1 MDGHRFGLGVLQR
14 ESYRGL
20 VGACISLGLGDV
32 HGSLGFPS
40 LALLLLCRD
49 NGGLE
54 SARVRARVRS
64 AVARADCG
72 MGSRALKARASAG
85 SLANRRASKSKPRA
99 APKTCA
105 GVLSAAG
112 ADVEEGGAHRAFGTL
127 RQESEVL

>member
-32 HGSLGFPS
+32 HGSGVSLGFPS

-64 AVARADCG
+64 AVASADCG

-105 GVLSAAG
+105 DVLSAAG
-112 ADVEEGGAHRAFGTL
+112 ADVEEGGAPSVRLIAT
-127 RQESEVL
+127 RK

>member
-1 MDGHRFGLGVLQR
+1 MGTGSVWVFFSARVIVD
-14 ESYRGL
+14 SSAL
-20 VGACISLGLGDV
+20 VSRSVWVMFMARV
-32 HGSLGFPS
+32 SLGFPS

-64 AVARADCG
+64 AVASADCG

-105 GVLSAAG
+105 DVLSAAG
-112 ADVEEGGAHRAFGTL
+112 ADVEEGGAHRAYG
-127 RQESEVL
+127 S

>member
-1 MDGHRFGLGVLQR
+1 MGTGSVWVFFSARVIVD
-14 ESYRGL
+14 SSAL
-20 VGACISLGLGDV
+20 VSRSVWVMFMARV
-32 HGSLGFPS
+32 SLGFPS

-64 AVARADCG
+64 AVASADCG

-105 GVLSAAG
+105 DVLSAAG
-112 ADVEEGGAHRAFGTL
+112 ADVEEGGAPSVRLIAT
-127 RQESEVL
+127 RK